1 MSRMRSLPLLVSL
14 RDRHRHSVHVQ
25 VGQFLLLLLLL
36 LAACDYGLDDALDG
50 GLSRWAGVK

>member
-36 LAACDYGLDDALDG
+36 AACDYGLDDALDG
-50 GLSRWAGVK
+50 GLSRWAGVP